1 MRFSQGMSASKV
13 TTSELSALEYD
24 ITDSAARVRF
34 LQDREGGGQRICVA
48 EMKVNFVDI
57 SFYAKQHLQKQPTLL
72 ECGIVICGPMVQTF
86 LIPTGRSRMAGNG
99 SVAVKY
105 YDASKPIHEEDI
117 EKYERVGI
125 RLPSGVFTYAFFEAP
140 YLARAEDPRRGA
152 LFLIDPSMIV
162 VQYAMADEQKQ
173 EFQTFGGKKVLY
185 FDVLDAPNLKERK
198 EEIKRCKEKGDQQRI
213 RHEEADKKWEDEM
226 AERLRLQ
233 TLEGEKPKISKKAKQ
248 KAKQGGKK
256 GPERSS
262 CSIAGPSEASESI
275 SEVQGVDEASEERQ
289 HKLRQ
294 AERKTRAEEEIREEK
309 EEEAQKKKLEA
320 AEVKRVAEEEASR
333 MLRVKSLLQKVQC
346 SLGKSEAFECR

>member
-1 MRFSQGMSASKV
+1 MALPDLPPELQQALAMRLAQGGPASRMSTSEAVAPGAAEFPPFEELPPALQEALAMRFSQGMSASKV

-125 RLPSGVFTYAFFEAP
+125 RLPSGVFTYAFFESQP
-140 YLARAEDPRRGA
+140 
-152 LFLIDPSMIV
+152 
-162 VQYAMADEQKQ
+162 
-173 EFQTFGGKKVLY
+173 
-185 FDVLDAPNLKERK
+185 
-198 EEIKRCKEKGDQQRI
+198 
-213 RHEEADKKWEDEM
+213 
-226 AERLRLQ
+226 
-233 TLEGEKPKISKKAKQ
+233 
-248 KAKQGGKK
+248 
-256 GPERSS
+256 
-262 CSIAGPSEASESI
+262 
-275 SEVQGVDEASEERQ
+275 
-289 HKLRQ
+289 
-294 AERKTRAEEEIREEK
+294 
-309 EEEAQKKKLEA
+309 
-320 AEVKRVAEEEASR
+320 
-333 MLRVKSLLQKVQC
+333 
-346 SLGKSEAFECR
+346 

>member
-1 MRFSQGMSASKV
+1 MALPDLPPELQQALAMRFSQGLSASKV

-48 EMKVNFVDI
+48 ELKVNFVDI

-233 TLEGEKPKISKKAKQ
+233 TLEGEKPKISKK
-248 KAKQGGKK
+248 
-256 GPERSS
+256 
-262 CSIAGPSEASESI
+262 
-275 SEVQGVDEASEERQ
+275 
-289 HKLRQ
+289 
-294 AERKTRAEEEIREEK
+294 
-309 EEEAQKKKLEA
+309 
-320 AEVKRVAEEEASR
+320 
-333 MLRVKSLLQKVQC
+333 
-346 SLGKSEAFECR
+346 